1 MADDLVVS
9 TSGSTIG
16 VASTDLIGAAHELTR
31 VQNDLDVLGPR
42 LGGITIG
49 LPPAA
54 LNAAAAPPGVYA
66 AAREIDLAVGLLAR
80 ASNDCGTIRTG
91 LKLAASAYTMAE
103 IAKKEAIEAIAAQ
116 IGYGLGFLLPQIT
129 GTLAIPTVV
138 AGTTITVVSGGP
150 DKAVKNLQDW
160 LTENNEVITDPA
172 FCDLLRLAQKSLD
185 DLIAGGAHLP
195 PAAAVAIGDEGTD
208 LAGDDLAPG
217 LIVLGGG
224 ALGLFNEGK
233 VSVEQTGTSTVK
245 APATGLAERIARI
258 PKTDENGGSQI
269 RIDTIRHSD
278 GTLTYEVYI
287 SGTQDFNLK
296 NTTTPFDMTSNMRM
310 IGHLPAGSMEAAR
323 EALRQA
329 GVEPGDSVIFV
340 GHSQGALLAHELA
353 ASGDFDVKGVVEVGA
368 PISGST
374 LPTGANGV
382 SIAHTDDLV
391 TALGVDRPTDP
402 NQILVERQAF
412 ANKKVP
418 HDEAVPAHN
427 RDRYLETAAMADA
440 SARGD
445 LTTARKAMDAASDD
459 AVSIT
464 STTYKAVREKKE
476 R

>member
-16 VASTDLIGAAHELTR
+16 VASADLLEAAHTLAS

-42 LGGITIG
+42 LGGISIG

-54 LNAAAAPPGVYA
+54 LNAAAAPPAVYA
-66 AAREIDLAVGLLAR
+66 SAREIDLAVSLLAR

-116 IGYGLGFLLPQIT
+116 VGYGIGFFVPQII
-129 GTLAIPTVV
+129 GTLAIPAVVTGATV
-138 AGTTITVVSGGP
+138 TLVSGGP

-160 LTENNEVITDPA
+160 LTENNEIITDPA
-172 FCDLLRLAQKSLD
+172 FCALLRLAQKSLD
-185 DLIAGGAHLP
+185 DLIAGGVHLP
-195 PAAAVAIGDEGTD
+195 PAAAMAIGDEGTD
-208 LAGDDLAPG
+208 LVGDDLAPG

-224 ALGLFNEGK
+224 GLGLFNEGK
-233 VSVEQTGTSTVK
+233 VSVTQTGTSTVK

-278 GTLTYEVYI
+278 GTVSYEVYI

-296 NTTTPFDMTSNMRM
+296 NTKTPFDMTSNVRM

-329 GVEPGDSVIFV
+329 GVKSGDSVIFV

-368 PISGST
+368 PSSGST

-391 TALGVDRPTDP
+391 TALGVDRPADP
-402 NQILVERQAF
+402 NQLLVERQAF

-440 SARGD
+440 STRDD
-445 LTTARKAMDAASDD
+445 LTRARKAMDAASDD